1 MIINLIG
8 QPGAGKTTI
17 AKQLTELIPDSINI
31 DGDELREI
39 FVNKDYSETGR
50 RNNII
55 NAYNI
60 ALFLERK
67 GFTPVISLVSPYRD
81 LREGLK
87 DKVEVRE
94 FFIHTSS
101 LRGREN
107 FFVKDYEPPLERFI
121 DIDTT
126 SKSIEECVEIILNEI
141 SK

>member
-50 RNNII
+50 RNNIT

-60 ALFLERK
+60 ALFLECK

-126 SKSIEECVEIILNEI
+126 SKSIEECVEIVLNEI